1 MRVADAVRAE
11 KKERKMKR
19 KPLMKS
25 VAAAAL
31 IVVALG
37 ATCLQAET
45 RTWAGWRGQKNW
57 SDAANWEGGLVPS
70 GTDRAFF
77 PRSTHTTNH
86 IYQVTPPA
94 DFAGTIVCS
103 NYTFAVANSYLS
115 RYFSPILELT
125 VPEGAQWT
133 VSGNGHV
140 LATEGIGDRLG
151 PDFTGELEVRMG
163 TSFTAPATLNPSVK
177 LIGAGALT
185 LASASQLEQAATFIG
200 PITILSGNVNM
211 SDPALL
217 AGRDISFANGGTVS
231 LDSVDMIR
239 HGRVG
244 EITSFSVNPGGWS
257 YCGGAWNNPY
267 TSHTLNQGPPYVE
280 NGKLILT
287 DDPAQVHA
295 AFYTN
300 RVFRFTED
308 MEFSFTWEPLL
319 PKPSKAT
326 EEGRNQVLSCNFD
339 IIFQGRDPVPPIT
352 TQTSSGTFNRSA
364 QVSGGAQW
372 GFGIYF
378 YKGDQQAF
386 FRWVTSSTIGAWSEG
401 FHDQETGFDVH
412 KAIDFT
418 VAKKGRCVT
427 VTMVQDGKS
436 VSFVRDFST
445 ALSVCEGGG
454 YYIGFAGTS
463 DTWGSNSWIPWSR
476 QEISNFRGWYR
487 DPLEG
492 GWEVTPRL
500 ASFNSITAD
509 DYTLQRI
516 SWASTPAVTNVGAA
530 CFLPNGMVEITPA
543 ACSNS
548 FRMMSNAT
556 ITDRTKPLKF
566 SWEIDHSEFAYSGSG
581 HGISF
586 LLLGSDN
593 QNNSNGY
600 WPVRNSYGYGTWCY
614 GFYFSMSL
622 VGSVGRFYLDHLW
635 YQEGGSN
642 PGNSSTSGSDIAWIF
657 RNDASGQEANR
668 KFLIDF
674 VYDPRGRW
682 KVVST
687 TRPPSVGKNGQTTSA
702 EFDIPAAYMPGFLN
716 WRQDTARKSRVGIR
730 SSCGD
735 GSFTG
740 QALKKFSLMELTTA
754 DAGRL
759 PGALRVPAG
768 VTTSFK
774 AGEQLSGQTSRVVTL
789 ENVALANGATLN
801 VAPSNS
807 ATKVGLESVAVSG
820 AATLAASAGATV
832 EVEDLVLTGTAGQ
845 ASLTTGGGVSFPAG
859 IKVTIPDAWQES
871 GDRIVL
877 VDGSSAA
884 GSLPVTARIVTA
896 TGTDVT
902 DKAHFLVQNGVA
914 SICFASGTVIIV
926 R

>member
-1 MRVADAVRAE
+1 MKQIVR
-11 KKERKMKR
+11 MF
-19 KPLMKS
+19 
-25 VAAAAL
+25 VAAIAVLAAF
-31 IVVALG
+31 
-37 ATCLQAET
+37 CLNAET
-45 RTWAGWRGQKNW
+45 REWNGWRGQKEW
-57 SDAANWEGGLVPS
+57 SVAANWKDGVVPS

-133 VSGNGHV
+133 VAGNGHV
-140 LATEGIGDRLG
+140 LATEGLGDRLG
-151 PDFTGELEVRMG
+151 PNFKEVLEVRKG
-163 TSFTAPATLNPSVK
+163 SSFTAPATLNSSVM
-177 LIGAGALT
+177 LVGAGELT
-185 LASASQLEQAATFIG
+185 LTSASQLSQAATFIG
-200 PITILSGNVNM
+200 PVTVLSGNLDFA
-211 SDPALL
+211 DPALL
-217 AGRDISFANGGTVS
+217 AGKDITFANGGTVS

-244 EITSFSVNPGGWS
+244 EITSFSADPGAWS
-257 YCGGAWNNPY
+257 YCGGAHTSPY
-267 TSHTLNQGPPYVE
+267 TSHELNVGPPYVE

-287 DDPAQVHA
+287 DDPSQVHA

-300 RVFRFTED
+300 RVFRYTED

-319 PKPSKAT
+319 PRPSKAT
-326 EEGRNQVLSCNFD
+326 EEGRGQVLSCNFD
-339 IIFQGRDPVPPIT
+339 IMFQGHAPVPPIT
-352 TQTSSGTFNRSA
+352 ATTSQGGINRNA
-364 QVSGGAQW
+364 QLTSGAQW
-372 GFGIYF
+372 GFGVYF
-378 YKGDQQAF
+378 YTGDKKAF
-386 FRWVTSSTIGAWSEG
+386 FRWVKSSSVGSWSESV
-401 FHDQETGFDVH
+401 HDQEIGFNVH

-418 VAKKGRCVT
+418 VAKNGANVT

-436 VSFVRDFST
+436 VSFVHNFGT

-454 YYIGFAGTS
+454 YYIGFGGTS
-463 DTWGSNSWIPWSR
+463 DTWGSNSTIPWSR

-500 ASFNSITAD
+500 ASFNSITAN
-509 DYTLQRI
+509 DYTVQRI
-516 SWASTPAVTNVGAA
+516 SWASTPAVTNVGAE

-566 SWEIDHSEFAYSGSG
+566 SWEIDQGEFAYSESG

-702 EFDIPAAYMPGFLN
+702 EFDIPAAYMHGFLN

-768 VTTSFK
+768 VTTTFK

-807 ATKVGLESVAVSG
+807 ATKVGLENVAVSG

-845 ASLTTGGGVSFPAG
+845 ASFATSGNVSFPAG

-884 GSLPVTARIVTA
+884 GSLPVTTRIVTA

-914 SICFASGTVIIV
+914 SICFASGTVIIM